1 MHDAPCITRCCT
13 LSVDTVDADALD
25 ALEREN
31 ASLRKALQL
40 IHRIAN
46 LLRESLEEEPACYAV
61 LAGVTAG
68 VGLGF
73 NRAMLF
79 MRDGRELSG
88 SMAVGPATREE
99 ADRVWRSIEAE
110 AIDLETLY
118 EAGLRAR
125 EQRKSALDE
134 RVRGLHV
141 DIEGESPVA
150 LALRRGRLVR
160 RGDDDLEGLL
170 DLATGVA
177 APLRSADG
185 VAGVLYA
192 DNCFTGARVEP
203 AIELAFTLI
212 ADHAGR
218 VIDNARRYER
228 LAEEARTDPLTGLLN
243 HGAMMDAIGAHVD
256 AGDALS
262 FIMID
267 LDDFK
272 QVNDAHGHLSGDA
285 LLAAFAERLRGSLRS
300 GGTPYRYGGEE
311 FAVVLPQVSLDDA
324 IGIAERIRS
333 AIRDELFV
341 VGSTTRRITC
351 SIGVAAWSSGE
362 TAMGVVA
369 AADGALYRAKHGG
382 KDRVERGC

>member
-1 MHDAPCITRCCT
+1 MDA
-13 LSVDTVDADALD
+13 D

-46 LLRESLEEEPACYAV
+46 LLRESLDEEPACYAV

-79 MRDGRELSG
+79 MREGRELWG
-88 SMAVGPATREE
+88 AMAVGPATRDE

-110 AIDLETLY
+110 SIDLATLY

-125 EQRKSALDE
+125 EEQKSALDE
-134 RVRGLHV
+134 QVRGRRV
-141 DIEGESPVA
+141 DIRGDSPIA

-160 RGDDDLEGLL
+160 REGTDDLDGLL
-170 DLATGVA
+170 DLATGLA
-177 APLRSADG
+177 APLRSSDG
-185 VAGVLYA
+185 LAGVLYA
-192 DNCFTGARVEP
+192 DNQFTGARVEP
-203 AIELAFTLI
+203 AIELAFALI

-218 VIDNARRYER
+218 VVDDARRYER
-228 LAEEARTDPLTGLLN
+228 MAEAARTDTLTGLLN
-243 HGAMMDAIGAHVD
+243 HGAMMDALASLVGRE
-256 AGDALS
+256 AGFS
-262 FIMID
+262 FVMID

-272 QVNDAHGHLSGDA
+272 KVNDAHGHLAGDA
-285 LLAAFAERLRGSLRS
+285 LLAAFAERLRGTLRS
-300 GGTPYRYGGEE
+300 EGTAYRYGGEE
-311 FAVVLPQVSLDDA
+311 YAVVLPDV
-324 IGIAERIRS
+324 GIEQAMLVAQRIRA
-333 AIRDELFV
+333 AIRTEPFL
-341 VGSTTRRITC
+341 VGSTTQSVTC
-351 SIGVAAWSSGE
+351 SLGVAQYERGE

-382 KDRVERGC
+382 KDRVERAANT